1 MFRKNDKHLQMAM
14 FSSIDSLPDKRRKR
28 LDESWAGTYYH
39 QVFVRIDEE
48 PFAVLYADDPSRPN
62 IPINV
67 LVSLDTLKSGY
78 GWSDEEMHDHFSFD
92 VQVRYA
98 LGYRDLSEGHFA
110 LRTVY
115 NFRERVTRHMEETG
129 ENLYERAFEQ
139 VTDEQL
145 AAFELKTGQ
154 LRVDSTQIASN
165 IRTMSRLQLLVEVL
179 QRVHRMLSEIDQKR
193 YAEVFAPY
201 TQGSSGQYTYR
212 VKVSESGEH
221 LRRIGEL
228 MAKLVQ
234 ELSTNYGEE
243 DTYQILQ
250 RVFQEH
256 FVIESDLT
264 ASPTVSGDSAEQTHL
279 RPKEGQ
285 ELSASSLQSPD
296 DPEATYR
303 QKHGQDYKGYVTNLT
318 ETCDPEND
326 LQLIVKVQTEPNNT
340 DDAAML
346 AEALPDLVLR
356 TDVNQMFTDGAYNSP
371 QVDDLMREH
380 QIEQIQTAIRG
391 RKPPR
396 DRLGLD
402 DFTWQTDAD
411 GKPQAV
417 TCPHGLHVP
426 VTSGRKAHR
435 FCATFQA
442 PDCESCSQVEQCPT
456 KRLKR
461 KRKRVLR
468 FSQHQ
473 VDLALRRQRS
483 ARARASGQDLRAAV
497 EATVRSVKHP
507 FGNGK
512 VPVRGKPRV
521 SMAMLGSALMSNLRR
536 IHRYLVDQNRPS
548 KAEKAA
554 EKHIERI
561 HRQSAFSFL
570 SPFQAILRS
579 VFCFRPAWA
588 G

>member
-1 MFRKNDKHLQMAM
+1 MFRKNDQHLQMPM

-28 LDESWAGTYYH
+28 LDDSWAGTYYH

-48 PFAVLYADDPSRPN
+48 PFAVLYADEPSRPN

-179 QRVHRMLSEIDQKR
+179 QRVHRMLNEIDQKR
-193 YAEVFAPY
+193 YAEAFAPY

-212 VKVSESGEH
+212 VKVSETGEH

-228 MAKLVQ
+228 MAQLLRD
-234 ELSTNYGEE
+234 LSTNYAEE
-243 DTYQILQ
+243 DTYQVLQ

-256 FVIESDLT
+256 FVVECNLA
-264 ASPTVSGDSAEQTHL
+264 ASPTAEQTYL

-296 DPEATYR
+296 DAEATYR
-303 QKHGQDYKGYVTNLT
+303 QKHGQDHKGYVTNLT
-318 ETCDPEND
+318 ETCSPEND

-346 AEALPDLVLR
+346 AEALPDLIER
-356 TDVNQMFTDGAYNSP
+356 TDVNQVYTDGAYNSP
-371 QVDDLMREH
+371 AVDDIMRAH

-396 DRLGLD
+396 DKLGLE
-402 DFTWQTDAD
+402 DFTWETDAH
-411 GKPQAV
+411 GKPQMV
-417 TCPHGLHVP
+417 TCPHGQHVP
-426 VTSGRKAHR
+426 VTPGRKAHR
-435 FCATFQA
+435 LCATFQA
-442 PDCESCSQVEQCPT
+442 PDCESCPWVEQCPT

-461 KRKRVLR
+461 KLKYVLR

-512 VPVRGKPRV
+512 VPVRGKHRV
-521 SMAMLGSALMSNLRR
+521 NMVMIGSALMSNLRR
-536 IHRYLVDQNRPS
+536 IHRYLVDHNRPS

-554 EKHIERI
+554 EERAESI
-561 HRQSAFSFL
+561 HAQPAFSFL
-570 SPFQAILRS
+570 SPFQVILRS
-579 VFCFRPAWA
+579 IFRFRLAWA
-588 G
+588 GQC